1 MLSASSQLSDA
12 SRGRRGT
19 FSVICRFGPVCYT
32 TVWCARAVGETLNQ
46 ANHGNWAFCE
56 PWGGHV
62 SSVNERVEELV
73 ARFRAPDACLG
84 ELLCD
89 SHDPDAVAFTVVHE
103 DFSSDPLTYGE
114 LRQRSERVAGGLRE
128 LGVAAG
134 DSVATLMGKSAD
146 YLATVVGIW
155 RLGAAH
161 VPLFT
166 AFAPP
171 AIAMRLEGSAAKV
184 VMTDTGQRS
193 KLDGSAGSGTE
204 SSRRIVHR
212 RSDPGAEIPAGD
224 LDFEDLVST
233 GSTAAAV
240 AVGGLGPMVRMYTSG
255 TTGRPKGVAI
265 PVAAMATWQLY
276 LELGLYVT
284 EEDVFWCA
292 ADPGWAYGLFSGVLA
307 PLAAGRMSVLHEDK
321 FSAEA
326 SWRILADL
334 GVTNFSAAPTAYRAL
349 RVVPPTPVSLR
360 KASSAGEPLTPEV
373 NEWATTQLG
382 LSVHDHYGQ
391 TEAGMVFCNH
401 HHPDLQ
407 RPIKKGSMGIPLPG
421 WTTEVLSPDSNVAAQ
436 PGDLGR
442 VVIDVHRSP
451 AAWFDGY
458 VDAPA
463 ATSEKFSEDGRW
475 YLTGDSGRRDDDGE
489 YFFMS
494 RDDDVIIMAGY
505 RIGPFDVESI
515 IAMHPDVQECAVIAV
530 PDAMKGEVIE
540 AFIALKHPVDAQ
552 DQLAEE
558 LKNRV
563 RENLGAYAYP
573 RSVHFVDSLP
583 RTPSG
588 KVQRFVLRDSRRA
601 ELAAPENG

>member
-1 MLSASSQLSDA
+1 M
-12 SRGRRGT
+12 
-19 FSVICRFGPVCYT
+19 
-32 TVWCARAVGETLNQ
+32 
-46 ANHGNWAFCE
+46 
-56 PWGGHV
+56 
-62 SSVNERVEELV
+62 NERVEELV
-73 ARFRAPDACLG
+73 ARFRAPDACLA

-89 SHDPDAVAFTVVHE
+89 THDPDAVAFTVVHE
-103 DFSSDPLTYGE
+103 DFSSDALTYGE
-114 LRQRSERVAGGLRE
+114 LRERSERVAAGLTE

-134 DSVATLMGKSAD
+134 DSVATLMGKSTD
-146 YLATVVGIW
+146 YLATLVGIW

-184 VMTDTGQRS
+184 VVTDTGQRS
-193 KLDGSAGSGTE
+193 KLDETSGLGAVP
-204 SSRRIVHR
+204 SRRIVHR
-212 RSDPGAEIPAGD
+212 RSGPGVDIAEGD

-233 GSTAAAV
+233 GSAASAV
-240 AVGGLGPMVRMYTSG
+240 AVGGAGPMVRMYTSG

-276 LELGLYVT
+276 LEFGLYVT
-284 EEDVFWCA
+284 EDDVYWCA
-292 ADPGWAYGLFSGVLA
+292 ADPGWAYGLFSAVLA
-307 PLAAGRMSVLHEDK
+307 PLAAGRMSVLHENK

-326 SWRILADL
+326 TWRILADL
-334 GVTNFSAAPTAYRAL
+334 GVTNFAAAPTAYRTL
-349 RVVPPTPVSLR
+349 RVATPTAVSLR

-373 NEWATTQLG
+373 NEWATSQLG
-382 LSVHDHYGQ
+382 LAVHDHYGQ

-401 HHPDLQ
+401 HHPDLE
-407 RPIKKGSMGIPLPG
+407 RPLKTGSMGIPLPG
-421 WTTEVLSPDSNVAAQ
+421 WTTEILRQDSDLSAE
-436 PGDLGR
+436 PGELGR
-442 VVIDVHRSP
+442 VAIDAQGSP

-458 VDAPA
+458 VDAPD
-463 ATSEKFSEDGRW
+463 ATSEKFTADSRW
-475 YLTGDSGRRDDDGE
+475 YLTGDSGRRDEDGE

-515 IAMHPDVQECAVIAV
+515 IALHPDVQECAVIAV
-530 PDAMKGEVIE
+530 PDPMKGEVIE
-540 AFIALKHPVDAQ
+540 AFVALKHPVDDE

-563 RENLGAYAYP
+563 RENLAAYAYP
-573 RSVHFVDSLP
+573 RSVHFVESLP

-588 KVQRFVLRDSRRA
+588 KVQRFVLRDARRS
-601 ELAAPENG
+601 ELAASENG

>member
-1 MLSASSQLSDA
+1 M
-12 SRGRRGT
+12 
-19 FSVICRFGPVCYT
+19 
-32 TVWCARAVGETLNQ
+32 
-46 ANHGNWAFCE
+46 
-56 PWGGHV
+56 

-73 ARFRAPDACLG
+73 ARFRAPDACLA

-89 SHDPDAVAFTVVHE
+89 THDPDAVAFTVVHE
-103 DFSSDPLTYGE
+103 DFSSDALTYGE
-114 LRQRSERVAGGLRE
+114 LRERSERVAAGLTE

-134 DSVATLMGKSAD
+134 DSVATLMGKSTD
-146 YLATVVGIW
+146 YLATLVGIW

-184 VMTDTGQRS
+184 VVTDTGQRS
-193 KLDGSAGSGTE
+193 KLDETSGLGAVP
-204 SSRRIVHR
+204 SRRIVHR
-212 RSDPGAEIPAGD
+212 RSGPGVDIAEGD

-233 GSTAAAV
+233 GSAASAV
-240 AVGGLGPMVRMYTSG
+240 AVGGGGPMVRMYTSG

-276 LELGLYVT
+276 LEFGLYVT
-284 EEDVFWCA
+284 EDDVYWCA
-292 ADPGWAYGLFSGVLA
+292 ADPGWAYGLFSAVLA
-307 PLAAGRMSVLHEDK
+307 PLAAGRMSVLHENK

-326 SWRILADL
+326 TWRILADL
-334 GVTNFSAAPTAYRAL
+334 GVTNFAAAPTAYRTL
-349 RVVPPTPVSLR
+349 RVATPTAVSLR

-373 NEWATTQLG
+373 NEWATSQLG
-382 LSVHDHYGQ
+382 LAVHDHYGQ

-401 HHPDLQ
+401 HHPDLE
-407 RPIKKGSMGIPLPG
+407 RPLKTGSMGIPLPG
-421 WTTEVLSPDSNVAAQ
+421 WTTEILRQDSDLSAE
-436 PGDLGR
+436 PGELGR
-442 VVIDVHRSP
+442 VAIDAQGSP

-458 VDAPA
+458 VDAPD
-463 ATSEKFSEDGRW
+463 ATSEKFTEDSRW
-475 YLTGDSGRRDDDGE
+475 YLTGDSGRRDEDGE

-515 IAMHPDVQECAVIAV
+515 IALHPDVQECAVIAV
-530 PDAMKGEVIE
+530 PDPMKGEVIE
-540 AFIALKHPVDAQ
+540 AFVALKHPVDDE

-563 RENLGAYAYP
+563 RENLAAYAYP
-573 RSVHFVDSLP
+573 RSVHFVESLP

-588 KVQRFVLRDSRRA
+588 KVQRFVLRDACRS
-601 ELAAPENG
+601 ELAASENG

>member
-1 MLSASSQLSDA
+1 M
-12 SRGRRGT
+12 
-19 FSVICRFGPVCYT
+19 
-32 TVWCARAVGETLNQ
+32 
-46 ANHGNWAFCE
+46 
-56 PWGGHV
+56 

-73 ARFRAPDACLG
+73 ARFCAPNACLA

-89 SHDPDAVAFTVVHE
+89 THDPEALAFTVVHE
-103 DFSSDPLTYGE
+103 DFSSDALTYGE
-114 LRQRSERVAGGLRE
+114 LRERSERVAAGLTE

-146 YLATVVGIW
+146 YLATLVGIW

-171 AIAMRLEGSAAKV
+171 AIAMRLKGSAAKV
-184 VMTDTGQRS
+184 VVTDTGQRS
-193 KLDGSAGSGTE
+193 KLDETAGLGAVP
-204 SSRRIVHR
+204 SRRIVHR
-212 RSDPGAEIPAGD
+212 RSEPGVEIAEGD

-233 GSTAAAV
+233 GSAAPMM
-240 AVGGLGPMVRMYTSG
+240 AVGGAGALVRMYTSG

-276 LELGLYVT
+276 LEFGLYVT
-284 EEDVFWCA
+284 EDDVYWCA
-292 ADPGWAYGLFSGVLA
+292 ADPGWAYGLFSAVLA

-326 SWRILADL
+326 TWRILADL
-334 GVTNFSAAPTAYRAL
+334 GVTNFAAAPTAYRAL
-349 RVVPPTPVSLR
+349 RVATPAAVALR

-373 NEWATTQLG
+373 NEWAASQLG

-401 HHPDLQ
+401 HHPDLE
-407 RPIKKGSMGIPLPG
+407 RPLKTGSMGIPLPG
-421 WTTEVLSPDSNVAAQ
+421 WTTEILSQDSDVAAQ
-436 PGDLGR
+436 PGELGR
-442 VVIDVHRSP
+442 VAIDVHRSP

-458 VDAPA
+458 VDAPD
-463 ATSEKFSEDGRW
+463 ATSEKFSEEGRW
-475 YLTGDSGRRDDDGE
+475 YLTGDSGRRDVDGE

-515 IAMHPDVQECAVIAV
+515 IALHPDVQECAVIAV

-540 AFIALKHPVDAQ
+540 AFVALKHPVDDE

-558 LKNRV
+558 LKKRV
-563 RENLGAYAYP
+563 RENLAAYAYP
-573 RSVHFVDSLP
+573 RSVHFVESLP

-588 KVQRFVLRDSRRA
+588 KVQRFVLRDARRA
-601 ELAAPENG
+601 ELAGSENG

>member
-1 MLSASSQLSDA
+1 MLYNRMVFEGAD
-12 SRGRRGT
+12 RGKG
-19 FSVICRFGPVCYT
+19 
-32 TVWCARAVGETLNQ
+32 Q
-46 ANHGNWAFCE
+46 
-56 PWGGHV
+56 V
-62 SSVNERVEELV
+62 SSVNERVEDLV
-73 ARFRAPDACLG
+73 ARFRAPDACLA

-89 SHDPDAVAFTVVHE
+89 TRDPDAVAFTVVHE
-103 DFSSDPLTYGE
+103 DFSSDALTYGE
-114 LRQRSERVAGGLRE
+114 LRERSERVAAGLRE

-134 DSVATLMGKSAD
+134 DSVATLMGKSVD
-146 YLATVVGIW
+146 YLATLVGIW

-171 AIAMRLEGSAAKV
+171 AIAMRLEGSAARV
-184 VMTDTGQRS
+184 VVTDTGQRS
-193 KLDGSAGSGTE
+193 KLDETSGMGAVP
-204 SSRRIVHR
+204 SRRIVHR
-212 RSDPGAEIPAGD
+212 RSGPGVEIAGDD

-233 GSTAAAV
+233 GSAAPVV
-240 AVGGLGPMVRMYTSG
+240 AVGGAGAMVRMYTSG

-276 LELGLYVT
+276 LEFGLYVT
-284 EEDVFWCA
+284 EDDVYWCA
-292 ADPGWAYGLFSGVLA
+292 ADPGWAYGLFSAVLA

-326 SWRILADL
+326 TWRILADL
-334 GVTNFSAAPTAYRAL
+334 GVTNFAAAPTAYRTL
-349 RVVPPTPVSLR
+349 RVATPAAVSLR

-373 NEWATTQLG
+373 NEWATSQLG

-401 HHPDLQ
+401 HHPDLE
-407 RPIKKGSMGIPLPG
+407 RPLKTGAMGIPLPG
-421 WTTEVLSPDSNVAAQ
+421 WTTEILRQDSDVAAES
-436 PGDLGR
+436 GELGR
-442 VVIDVHRSP
+442 VAIDAQGSP

-458 VDAPA
+458 VDAPD
-463 ATSEKFSEDGRW
+463 ATSEKFSADGRW

-515 IAMHPDVQECAVIAV
+515 IALHPDVQECAVIAV

-540 AFIALKHPVDAQ
+540 AFVALKHPVDDE

-558 LKNRV
+558 LKKRV
-563 RENLGAYAYP
+563 RENLAAYAYP
-573 RSVHFVDSLP
+573 RSVHFVESLP

-588 KVQRFVLRDSRRA
+588 KVQRFVLRDARRA
-601 ELAAPENG
+601 ELAASENG